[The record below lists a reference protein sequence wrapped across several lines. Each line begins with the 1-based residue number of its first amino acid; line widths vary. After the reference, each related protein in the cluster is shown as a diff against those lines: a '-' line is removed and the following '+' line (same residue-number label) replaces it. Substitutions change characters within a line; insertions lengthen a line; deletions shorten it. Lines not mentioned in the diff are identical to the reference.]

1 MATQQLLLD
10 AYNLKTAMLKLPVVE
25 VTHTQQRATTSG
37 AATSIAPAM
46 YTKMVTKQF
55 KRIETLLKLVGTP
68 NTMLIDVFRVQ
79 WPGGSALDLQTVM
92 NLKGLKRNEQA
103 AMLEG
108 IGLDPQTALR
118 GATAGV
124 TSEELVA
131 ERMQEIRQRSTD
143 AAAKVTNDLSQMR
156 QKVDDFRK
164 AFR

>member
-1 MATQQLLLD
+1 
-10 AYNLKTAMLKLPVVE
+10 
-25 VTHTQQRATTSG
+25 
-37 AATSIAPAM
+37 
-46 YTKMVTKQF
+46 
-55 KRIETLLKLVGTP
+55 
-68 NTMLIDVFRVQ
+68 MLIDVFRVQ
-79 WPGGSALDLQTVM
+79 WPGGLALDLPPVM

-103 AMLEG
+103 VMLEK

-124 TSEELVA
+124 TSEDLVA